1 MESDFSTNGKGSV
14 IRLGFEVGTGREVR
28 LPLGH
33 MVIVGMT
40 QRAGKTTTLEAC
52 AARSAMKCIA
62 FLTKRGEA
70 SFRLSR
76 EIQPYYEDHIDW
88 RTVRALCE
96 ALTEEKWDKFQRQC
110 LRSVCRAGQA
120 GRFGTKSFVEWP
132 RPESLED
139 ICKNVAVALTKA
151 TGQREMVLGEIQED
165 LRTAIEELLKLK
177 TQCADPDLK
186 SGLNVIDLERYEF
199 HIQSL
204 VIRSMIRWVLKH
216 GEKTIIAVPEAW
228 KFVPAQR
235 RSPVRDAAEE
245 FIRQGAALENFLWID
260 SQNISGI
267 SGVLLSQIR
276 VWLFGVQRLR
286 SEIEK
291 TLDAIPDNIYPR
303 PRAADIATLGRGEF
317 FACFD
322 QEMYRTYVWP
332 AWMSSAL
339 HAEAIAR
346 GEESLDSAREIVREF
361 DEEHEHPE

>member
-1 MESDFSTNGKGSV
+1 M
-14 IRLGFEVGTGREVR
+14 IPIGFEVGSGSPVAI
-28 LPLGH
+28 PIGH
-33 MVIVGMT
+33 MVIVGQT
-40 QRAGKTTTLEAC
+40 QRAGKTTALEAA
-52 AARSAMKCIA
+52 AARSGMKCVA

-76 EIQPYYEDHIDW
+76 TIQPYYEDHIDW

-110 LRSVCRAGQA
+110 LRSVCRMGQA
-120 GRFGTKSFVEWP
+120 GRPGTKSFVEWP
-132 RPESLED
+132 KPETLED
-139 ICKNVAVALTKA
+139 VCKNVGIALTKA
-151 TGQREMVLGEIQED
+151 SGQREMVFGEIQDD
-165 LRTAIEELLKLK
+165 LLTAREELAKLK
-177 TQCADPDLK
+177 TSCADPDLLP
-186 SGLNVIDLERYEF
+186 GLNVVDLERYEF

-204 VIRSMIRWVLKH
+204 VIRSLIRWVLQR
-216 GEKTIIAVPEAW
+216 GERTIVAVPEAW

-267 SGVLLSQIR
+267 SAVLLSQIR

-291 TLDAIPDNIYPR
+291 TLDAIPDNLYPR

-317 FACFD
+317 IVCFD
-322 QEMYRTYVWP
+322 QEMYRIYVWP

-346 GEESLDSAREIVREF
+346 GEESLDSARAIVREF
-361 DEEHEHPE
+361 DEAHEAHDEHSE